1 MEDGP
6 VTSERTIAGRY
17 AILRE
22 IGRGGMATV
31 CVARDLE
38 SGSLVAIKMLRED
51 IASSVNTERFL
62 REVRVAGTLDHPR
75 ILSLLDSGQSEDG
88 LPYYVMPFVEGETLR
103 QRLERQKQL
112 PVDEAWPSWRR
123 SPTRSPSRT
132 TGVCCTAT

>member
-62 REVRVAGTLDHPR
+62 REVGVAGTLDHPR
-75 ILSLLDSGQSEDG
+75 ISAPARLGAVGRRTPLLCHAARS
-88 LPYYVMPFVEGETLR
+88 T
-103 QRLERQKQL
+103 
-112 PVDEAWPSWRR
+112 EAA
-123 SPTRSPSRT
+123 SR
-132 TGVCCTAT
+132 